1 MDVDFG
7 RAADDYL
14 RHRAGFPTGLFDRLG
29 ALGIGRPGQTVLDLG
44 TGTGS
49 LARGFA
55 ARGATVTALDISPQM
70 LEAARRISAEE
81 GKTIDYRLARA
92 EDTGLP
98 AGAFDVVSA
107 GQCWHWFDRAA
118 AAREVLRLLR
128 PGGKLVIAHF
138 DWIPLSGNV
147 VAATEDLIA
156 SFNPSW
162 SFGGGI
168 GVHPEWFRD
177 LADFEMI
184 ESFTFDVAVLYSHEG
199 WRGRI
204 RASAGVGGSLDPQ
217 GVADFDGALAERLRS
232 DYPADPV
239 AIPHRCFALLATR
252 PSH

>member
-14 RHRAGFPTGLFDRLG
+14 RYRAGFPTGLFDRLS
-29 ALGIGRPGQTVLDLG
+29 ALGIGHTGQRILDLG

-55 ARGATVTALDISPQM
+55 GRGATVTALDISPQM

-81 GKTIDYRLARA
+81 GKFIDFRLVRA
-92 EDTGLP
+92 EETGLP

-128 PGGKLVIAHF
+128 PGGRLVIAHF
-138 DWIPLSGNV
+138 DWIPLPGNV
-147 VAATEDLIA
+147 VSATEDLIR
-156 SFNPSW
+156 SFNPTW

-168 GVHPEWFRD
+168 GIHADWFRD
-177 LADFEMI
+177 VTDFEMI
-184 ESFTFDVAVLYSHEG
+184 ESFTFDVAVSYSHEG

-204 RASAGVGGSLDPQ
+204 RASAGVGGSLDPP
-217 GVADFDGALAERLRS
+217 GVADFDAALADLLQR
-232 DYPADPV
+232 DYPADPLAV
-239 AIPHRCFALLATR
+239 PHRCFALLATS
-252 PSH
+252 PSR

>member
-14 RHRAGFPTGLFDRLG
+14 LHRAGFPTGLFDRLG
-29 ALGIGRPGQTVLDLG
+29 AVGIGYPGQMILDLG

-55 ARGATVTALDISPQM
+55 GRGATVTAVDISERM
-70 LEAARRISAEE
+70 LAAARRISAEE
-81 GKTIDYRLARA
+81 GRTIDYRLAPA

-107 GQCWHWFDRAA
+107 GQCWHWFDRPA
-118 AAREVLRLLR
+118 AAREVQRLLK
-128 PGGKLVIAHF
+128 PGGRLVIAHF
-138 DWIPLSGNV
+138 DWIPLPGNV
-147 VAATEDLIA
+147 VAATEDLIS

-177 LADFEMI
+177 VADFDMI
-184 ESFTFDVAVLYSHEG
+184 ESFTFDVPVLYSHEG

-204 RASAGVGGSLDPQ
+204 RASAGVGGSLDPY
-217 GVADFDGALAERLRS
+217 GVAEFDSALRKRLLV
-232 DYPADPV
+232 DYPADPLV
-239 AIPHRCFALLATR
+239 IPHRCFALLATR
-252 PSH
+252 PSD